1 MQELT
6 LRKNFSSAR
15 VLIVGDIMLDRY
27 MFGSVSR
34 ISPEA
39 PVPIVKINRTEER
52 PGGAANVALNI
63 AVLGGKAIL
72 LGIVGSDQPGRLL
85 KQKLAAAGVKPLL
98 IEEESESTIIKLRI
112 LSQNQQL
119 IRLDFED
126 EGLFTKYEALLEEY
140 KQNLQSCDL
149 VVMTDYNKG
158 TLKNLHQAII
168 TLASDAGKMVL
179 VDPKS
184 ADFSRYSGAYLLT
197 PNQQE
202 LERVVGKCENEEE
215 LLNKG
220 RQLLQDFNIR
230 SLLVT
235 RGEKGM
241 TLISVD
247 NTVLHVPARAKEV
260 FDVTGAGDT
269 VMATLAATLASGMHV
284 EDSVKLANIAAG
296 IVVSKIGTSSVTI
309 SELLAE
315 IQTRDHLD
323 SGVVTLEQLLS
334 LIQNARENCEKIVFT
349 NGCFDILHVGHIN
362 YLQEARKLGDRLIVA
377 VNDDKSVERLKGIG
391 RPINTLEKRMKM
403 LAALKFVDWVV
414 PFSEDTPEDL
424 ICTII
429 PDLLV
434 KGGDYRPEEIA
445 GYDCVIRAGGKVLV
459 LDYTEEEST
468 TNIINTITQK
478 SNN

>member
-1 MQELT
+1 M
-6 LRKNFSSAR
+6 
-15 VLIVGDIMLDRY
+15 
-27 MFGSVSR
+27 
-34 ISPEA
+34 
-39 PVPIVKINRTEER
+39 
-52 PGGAANVALNI
+52 ALNI

-149 VVMTDYNKG
+149 VVMTDYNK
-158 TLKNLHQAII
+158 
-168 TLASDAGKMVL
+168 GKMVL